1 VAMKYLIAILLGA
14 LVVGGALTFAVHY
27 VFGSNP
33 GYFFAKF
40 VAAPVGLVVSL
51 VGFLV
56 YDSLWPRRRTQ
67 ERSGWK
73 DE

>member
-1 VAMKYLIAILLGA
+1 MMKYLVAISLGA
-14 LVVGGALTFAVHY
+14 LIVGGALTAVIHY
-27 VFGSNP
+27 LFGTNP

-40 VAAPVGLVVSL
+40 VAAPVGLVVSV

-56 YDSLWPRRRTQ
+56 YDTLWPRRKTQ
-67 ERSGWK
+67 ERSGRK